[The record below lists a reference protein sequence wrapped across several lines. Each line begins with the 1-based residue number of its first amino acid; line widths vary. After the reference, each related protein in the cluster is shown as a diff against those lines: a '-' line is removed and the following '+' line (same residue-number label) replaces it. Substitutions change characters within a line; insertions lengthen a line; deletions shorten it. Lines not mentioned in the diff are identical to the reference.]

1 MRIDAIAFTDK
12 GQSWSRRLGIDV
24 HRGTPVM
31 QWAREHFD
39 QADALLFIGAC
50 GIAVRAIAPLCKSK
64 TTDPA
69 VVVMDEAGRFVIP
82 LLSGHI
88 GGANELAVEI
98 AARIGAVPVVTTATD
113 VRGIT
118 AIDSWAVHHDCAIE
132 NPRAIQPV
140 SSALLDGRQVGVMIS
155 ERTLTPPYPVT
166 LTLRPRTLVIGI
178 GCKRGTPT
186 SHIEDCITRFLHDNG
201 LSLLSVRALS
211 TIDLKA
217 DEPGLNEFCAKYG
230 LPLLTYTA
238 QALMALPGVFAHSD
252 FVLKTTGVD
261 CVCERAAVMAAQEHG
276 RLLIGKTR
284 FEGVT
289 LALSGD
295 AAL

>member
-1 MRIDAIAFTDK
+1 MKLDAIAFSAQ
-12 GQSWSRRLGIDV
+12 GQAWGEVLGIDV
-24 HRGTPVM
+24 TRGVPVM
-31 QWAREHFD
+31 QWAREHFE

-50 GIAVRAIAPLCKSK
+50 GIAVRAIAPLCRSK

-69 VVVMDEAGRFVIP
+69 VLVMDEAGRFIIP

-88 GGANELAVEI
+88 GGANELAVILAEKT
-98 AARIGAVPVVTTATD
+98 GATPVVTTATD
-113 VRGIT
+113 VRGIP
-118 AIDSWAVHHDCAIE
+118 AIDTWAVRNNCAIE

-140 SSALLDGRQVGVMIS
+140 SSVLLDGKSVGVMIT

-178 GCKRGTPT
+178 GCKRGMPEAR
-186 SHIEDCITRFLHDNG
+186 IEACVTQFLQDNG
-201 LSLLSVRALS
+201 LSLLSVRALAS
-211 TIDLKA
+211 LDRKA
-217 DEPGLNEFCAKYG
+217 DEPGLLSFCDKYHF
-230 LPLLTYTA
+230 PFLTYPA
-238 QALMALPGVFAHSD
+238 EALMALPGVFSHSE

-261 CVCERAAVMAAQEHG
+261 CVCERAAVMASGHG
-276 RLLIGKTR
+276 LLIGKTT

-295 AAL
+295 EAL

>member
-1 MRIDAIAFTDK
+1 MKLDAIAFSAQ
-12 GQSWSRRLGIDV
+12 GQSWGEVLGIKV
-24 HRGTPVM
+24 TRGIPVM

-50 GIAVRAIAPLCKSK
+50 GIAVRAIAPLCRSK

-69 VVVMDEAGRFVIP
+69 VLVMDEAGHFIIP

-88 GGANELAVEI
+88 GGANELAL
-98 AARIGAVPVVTTATD
+98 ALAKKTGATPVVTTATD
-113 VRGIT
+113 VRGIS
-118 AIDSWAVHHDCAIE
+118 AIDTWAVRNDCAIE

-140 SSALLDGRQVGVMIS
+140 SSALLDGKSVGVMIT

-178 GCKRGTPT
+178 GCKRSTPEA
-186 SHIEDCITRFLHDNG
+186 HIEACITQFLRDNG
-201 LSLLSVRALS
+201 LSMLSVRALAS
-211 TIDLKA
+211 LDRKA
-217 DEPGLNEFCAKYG
+217 DEPGLLAFCAKYRF
-230 LPLLTYTA
+230 PLLTYTA
-238 QALMALPGVFAHSD
+238 ESLMALPGVFSHSD

-261 CVCERAAVMAAQEHG
+261 CVCERAAVMASGHG
-276 RLLIGKTR
+276 LLIGKTT

-295 AAL
+295 EAL

>member
-1 MRIDAIAFTDK
+1 MRIDAIAFSAK
-12 GQSWSRRLGIDV
+12 GQAWSERLGITV
-24 HRGTPVM
+24 ERGTPVM

-69 VVVMDEAGRFVIP
+69 VVVMDETGRFVIP

-88 GGANELAVEI
+88 GGANELAADI
-98 AARIGAVPVVTTATD
+98 AARIGATPVVTTATD
-113 VRGIT
+113 VRGIP
-118 AIDSWAVHHDCAIE
+118 AIDTWAVHNDCAIE
-132 NPRAIQPV
+132 NPQAIQPV
-140 SSALLDGRQVGVMIS
+140 SSALLDGRQVGVMIT

-178 GCKRGTPT
+178 GCKRGTEAA
-186 SHIEDCITRFLHDNG
+186 HIEGCVTQFLRDNG
-201 LSLLSVRALS
+201 LSMLSIRAMATL
-211 TIDLKA
+211 DLKA
-217 DEPGLNEFCAKYG
+217 DEPGLLAFCEKYRF
-230 LPLLTYTA
+230 PLLTWSA
-238 QALMALPGVFAHSD
+238 PELMLLPGRFSCSE

-261 CVCERAAVMAAQEHG
+261 CVCERAAVMASGHG
-276 RLLIGKTR
+276 LLIGKTR

-295 AAL
+295 EAL

>member
-12 GQSWSRRLGIDV
+12 GQAWGERLGLTV
-24 HRGTPVM
+24 SRGTPVM

-88 GGANELAVEI
+88 GGANELAADI
-98 AARIGAVPVVTTATD
+98 AARIGATPVVTTATD
-113 VRGIT
+113 GRGIP
-118 AIDSWAVHHDCAIE
+118 AIDTWAVHNDCAIE
-132 NPRAIQPV
+132 NPSAIQPV
-140 SSALLDGRQVGVMIS
+140 SSALLAGQAVGVMIS

-166 LTLRPRTLVIGI
+166 LTLRPRTLVIGV
-178 GCKRGTPT
+178 GCKRGT
-186 SHIEDCITRFLHDNG
+186 SAEYIETCVTQFLRDNG
-201 LSLLSVRALS
+201 LSLLSVRAVAS
-211 TIDLKA
+211 IDLKA
-217 DEPGLNEFCAKYG
+217 DEPGLTAFCAKYRF
-230 LPLLTYTA
+230 PLLTYA
-238 QALMALPGVFAHSD
+238 AEALMALPGVFSCSE
-252 FVLKTTGVD
+252 FVLRTTGVD
-261 CVCERAAVMAAQEHG
+261 CVCERAAVMASGQG
-276 RLLIGKTR
+276 LLIGKTR

-295 AAL
+295 EML